1 MSFVKTFGVGWADL
15 LQSFQ
20 RHELWLFLSWQDIR
34 QRYRRSVLGPF
45 WMTLSTGILVGTLGF
60 LWSALFN
67 QPIAEYLPFF
77 AIGHVVWTFLSGAL
91 TEACVG
97 FTQFESIIKQVRIPF
112 GAMLLRVVVRHL
124 IVLAHNFLIVVVVL
138 LFGSKGLSWNIFL
151 LIPGIALCSVFCFF
165 AAGPIAVFCTRFR
178 DMPLIVGNVL
188 MILYYVTPVLWQP
201 QSLKNNR
208 WVYDYNPFFHL
219 IEVVRAPILGSAA
232 SLNSYIWCFGAIL
245 VSALL
250 YFFAMSKFRDRI
262 AYWL

>member
-1 MSFVKTFGVGWADL
+1 MSFVKAFGVGWADL

-124 IVLAHNFLIVVVVL
+124 IVLAHNFLIVVVEYL
-138 LFGSKGLSWNIFL
+138 LIDSWN
-151 LIPGIALCSVFCFF
+151 CVVFGVLFF
-165 AAGPIAVFCTRFR
+165 CGWADCG
-178 DMPLIVGNVL
+178 
-188 MILYYVTPVLWQP
+188 ILYALSGYAAYRRECADD
-201 QSLKNNR
+201 SLLR
-208 WVYDYNPFFHL
+208 YT
-219 IEVVRAPILGSAA
+219 
-232 SLNSYIWCFGAIL
+232 
-245 VSALL
+245 SALAAAE
-250 YFFAMSKFRDRI
+250 FEK
-262 AYWL
+262 